1 MKETAGPLDGLRLL
15 VVDDDADN
23 LETVATLLELNG
35 ALVQRCRNVA
45 RAREQLASFRPHL
58 LVSDLSMP
66 GDNGFDLILGI
77 RRLSPEDGGEL
88 PAIAFSASVD
98 PEWRERAYQSG
109 FQAFVP
115 KLDVGLLL
123 SAILAWTGRGLG

>member
-35 ALVQRCRNVA
+35 AEVRRCRTA
-45 RAREQLASFRPHL
+45 TGAREQLASFRPHL
-58 LVSDLSMP
+58 LVSDLAMP

-77 RRLSPEDGGEL
+77 RRLSPQDGGEL
-88 PAIAFSASVD
+88 PAIAFSAAWI
-98 PEWRERAYQSG
+98 PSG
-109 FQAFVP
+109 
-115 KLDVGLLL
+115 G
-123 SAILAWTGRGLG
+123 S